1 MTAKANIPEETA
13 DAKNEGTV
21 TPEQENAA
29 NPSLGSPSKKT
40 SGNPKSKKPNNES
53 NGSIDDLG
61 NDKDGE
67 GVEKNI
73 TRNKMAMVFVIGFF
87 SVLFLIITYAFFIGS
102 QLKELKDTIIAIVGS
117 LSGIIGFV
125 IGYYFKSEQDK

>member
-1 MTAKANIPEETA
+1 MGNEANTST
-13 DAKNEGTV
+13 KNVE
-21 TPEQENAA
+21 
-29 NPSLGSPSKKT
+29 
-40 SGNPKSKKPNNES
+40 PNNDVAITEQAENTNPPQNTPTQTNS
-53 NGSIDDLG
+53 DTENDLG
-61 NDKDGE
+61 NVKDGE

-87 SVLFLIITYAFFIGS
+87 SVLFLIITYAFFVGS

-125 IGYYFKSEQDK
+125 IGYYFKSEQEK